1 MKEFLAAH
9 TVEAIGIVIAAIT
22 AIGVFVGPW
31 FASWRQRKN
40 TEQDR
45 KLRAHFEELR
55 REAQEIVRIMSRVTE
70 RYGKIVSHSQ
80 AIYSEITCV
89 VFPQPSDS
97 FMAHFPEETTKLGE
111 YSRRIEAHNRDYEGF
126 RLKIKTDFES
136 KGIPVVQNDQRKSF
150 TFIYEDVFN
159 PLFNMWKELAQGRH
173 PWPDFRKIDTVSVE
187 GGHFLHP
194 SGWEAS
200 MVAFAKT
207 EDDSEK
213 CRLALAEIADNV
225 GNRGEAAKILD
236 SANKLVEKAREFAN
250 QFAAKLDEI
259 DRYWPGKQPNKFKR
273 LEKTCQTCREL

>member
-1 MKEFLAAH
+1 MGELVSMKGVLLASSEPGRPLDLKDVKAPP
-9 TVEAIGIVIAAIT
+9 IS
-22 AIGVFVGPW
+22 
-31 FASWRQRKN
+31 ASL
-40 TEQDR
+40 E
-45 KLRAHFEELR
+45 
-55 REAQEIVRIMSRVTE
+55 
-70 RYGKIVSHSQ
+70 
-80 AIYSEITCV
+80 
-89 VFPQPSDS
+89 
-97 FMAHFPEETTKLGE
+97 AHFPGASDEWRGLMQEISE
-111 YSRRIEAHNRDYEGF
+111 HNRKYKVFCQE
-126 RLKIKTDFES
+126 IKVDFES